1 MTRPHAAD
9 DFATIHERIKELR
22 QEMAAATP
30 AQPHQPPRAD
40 TRLTNHEKR
49 LKDRRGGLP
58 PPWVP
63 TIFLAAPAQLSPVDC
78 GPMTSG
84 SSSERHY
91 GGAGS
96 GEAGS
101 LH

>member
-1 MTRPHAAD
+1 VTRPRAAD
-9 DFATIHERIKELR
+9 DFATIRELMKELR
-22 QEMAAATP
+22 RETTAAPP
-30 AQPHQPPRAD
+30 AQAHQPPRAD
-40 TRLTNHEKR
+40 TPLTNHEKR
-49 LKDRRGGLP
+49 HKDRREGLP

-63 TIFLAAPAQLSPVDC
+63 TIFLAALARLSPIDC
-78 GPMTSG
+78 GPITSG
-84 SSSERHY
+84 WSSQRHD